1 MLILNVS
8 FASAYLKKESI
19 LFVLHSFFRNF
30 AANINF
36 LQNMMTANEIRDSFK
51 KFFESKQHAIVPSA
65 PMVIKD
71 DPTLMFTNAGMNQWK
86 DVILGTRDPE
96 PRRRADSQKCLR
108 VSGKHNDLEEVGH
121 DTYHHTMFEMLGN
134 WSFGD
139 YFKEGAIDMA
149 WEYLVDVLKLN
160 PKDLYVTVFE
170 GDASEGLERD
180 DEAAGY
186 WLKHVP
192 ADHIINGNK
201 HDNFWEMGDTGPCGP
216 CSEIHL
222 DSRTAEEKAAV
233 AGRDL
238 VNKDDPQVIEIWNLV
253 FMQYNRKADGS
264 LEKLSMNVIDTGMGF
279 ERLVRAIQ
287 GKNSNYDTDVFQPMI
302 KEIERLSEM
311 TYGNDEQTDVA
322 MRVIADHIRAVSFSI
337 ADGQLP
343 GNAKAGYVIRRILR
357 RAVRYA
363 YTFLGQ
369 KEGFMYKLIPML
381 VHEMGDAYPELK
393 AQQQLITRVIK
404 EEEDSFL
411 RTLDRGI
418 NMLNLAIDEI
428 KAKNGEKELDG
439 VQAFKLFD
447 TYGFPLDL
455 TQLICRENGITVDE
469 EQFNAEMQKQ
479 KERARNAAQVDNGDW
494 VELLSGEQQFVGYD
508 YTEYECHILRY
519 RQVTQKKNTFY
530 ELVLDNTPFYG
541 EMGGQVGDQG
551 VLVSEFETVEIIDTK
566 RENNQSIHIVKKL
579 PEHPEADFMACVDTD
594 KREASSA
601 NHTATH
607 LLDYA
612 LKQVLG
618 DHVEQKGSFVS
629 PNTLRFDFSHFQKVS
644 DDEIRQVERLV
655 NDMIRQDICL
665 EEFRE
670 TPIEEA
676 KKLGA
681 IALFGEKYG
690 DKVRVVKFGPSVEFC
705 GGIHSHSTG
714 HIGFFKIISEASVAA
729 GIRRIEAKT
738 GKECEELLYQMED
751 TIRALKSLFN
761 NAKDLQKTIMDYI
774 SEHDDLKKQ
783 VENHLGETVERL
795 KEKVLSQGRTVN
807 GVKLFSAILPI
818 KPEAAKDLAFKVRAA
833 EPSNSLCIVG
843 SVFDNRPMLNVIIS
857 EDLVKE
863 HGLNAGQMVRE
874 AAKLIQGGGGGQPHF
889 ASAGGKDPEG
899 ITAAVNKIIELVN
912 Q

>member
-1 MLILNVS
+1 
-8 FASAYLKKESI
+8 
-19 LFVLHSFFRNF
+19 
-30 AANINF
+30 
-36 LQNMMTANEIRDSFK
+36 MTAKEIRDSFK
-51 KFFESKQHAIVPSA
+51 QFFESKQHAIVPSA

-86 DVILGTRDPE
+86 DIILGTRDPE
-96 PRRRADSQKCLR
+96 PRRRADTQKCLR

-160 PKDLYVTVFE
+160 PEDLYVTVFE
-170 GDASEGLERD
+170 GDPSEGLERD

-216 CSEIHL
+216 CSEIHV
-222 DSRTAEEKAAV
+222 DSRPEAEKKNGKP
-233 AGRDL
+233 GREL
-238 VNKDDPQVIEIWNLV
+238 VNQDDPQVIEIWNLV

-279 ERLVRAIQ
+279 ERLVRMMQ
-287 GKNSNYDTDVFQPMI
+287 GKHSNYDTDIFQPII
-302 KEIERLSEM
+302 KAEQQITGLKYT
-311 TYGNDEQTDVA
+311 TYEEEQAGISGQSGKSGKEQNDINVA
-322 MRVIADHIRAVSFSI
+322 MRVCADHLRAVSFSI

-343 GNAKAGYVIRRILR
+343 SNAKAGYVIRRILR

-369 KEGFMYKLIPML
+369 KEAFLYKLLPTL
-381 VHEMGDAYPELK
+381 VEEMGDAFPELK
-393 AQQQLITRVIK
+393 AQQTLIGRVIK

-411 RTLDRGI
+411 RTLDKGI
-418 NMLNLAIDEI
+418 SLLD
-428 KAKNGEKELDG
+428 KAMEELRSKGEKELDG
-439 VQAFKLFD
+439 VQAFRLFD

-455 TQLICRENGITVDE
+455 TELICRENGFTVNE
-469 EQFNAEMQKQ
+469 EQFNVEMQKQ
-479 KERARNAAQVDNGDW
+479 KERARNAAAVENSDW
-494 VELLSGEQQFVGYD
+494 TELAAGEQQFVGYD
-508 YTEYECHILRY
+508 YTEYTCHILRY
-519 RQVTQKKNTFY
+519 RKVTQKKNEFY
-530 ELVLDNTPFYG
+530 ELVLDYTPFYG

-551 VLVSEFETVEIIDTK
+551 VLVNEAETIQIIDSK
-566 RENNQSIHIVKKL
+566 RENNQTVHIVKQL
-579 PEHPEADFMACVDTD
+579 PKDPSAEFMACVDTD
-594 KREASSA
+594 KRDASAA

-629 PNTLRFDFSHFQKVS
+629 PDTLRFDFSHFEKVS
-644 DDEIRQVERLV
+644 DEQLREVERMV
-655 NDMIRQDICL
+655 NDMIRQDL
-665 EEFRE
+665 PRDEHRDV
-670 TPIEEA
+670 PMEEA

-690 DKVRVVKFGPSVEFC
+690 DKVRVMRFGPSCELC
-705 GGIHSHSTG
+705 GGIHATSTG
-714 HIGFFKIISEASVAA
+714 RIGFFKIISESSVAA

-738 GKECEELLYQMED
+738 GRECEELLYQTED
-751 TIRALKSLFN
+751 MLRAVKAFFN
-761 NAKDLQKTIMDYI
+761 NAKDLQGVIKKYI
-774 SEHDDLKKQ
+774 DEHDAMKKEIEGFQ
-783 VENHLGETVERL
+783 AQAVERAAKQL
-795 KEKVLSQGRTVN
+795 VDKARDVN
-807 GVKLFSAILPI
+807 GIKVITAVLPMS
-818 KPEAAKDLAFKVRAA
+818 PAAAKDLAFKIRAA
-833 EPSNSLCIVG
+833 VEGSLLCVLG
-843 SVFDNRPMLNVIIS
+843 THADNKPQLSIMMSDDMVS
-857 EDLVKE
+857 D

-889 ASAGGKDPEG
+889 AQAGGKNADG
-899 ITAAVNKIIELVN
+899 LSAAVDKVIELAKL
-912 Q
+912 